1 MLTQP
6 QIWKLKA
13 AQKQAGIDDEEY
25 RAALQQ
31 LCGVATSKDASL
43 GNDQWDMLMSYF
55 EAIYWRGVEAGTLQR
70 PCKDNAPFQKPGY
83 WASKNRRT
91 ETSRDRYN
99 LTEIH
104 RAVAGLEN
112 ELGSLGC
119 APSYLDAIRFKVTR
133 GQETVAA
140 LYRYLGAL
148 RRTHAFRLKKARVE
162 CPF

>member
-1 MLTQP
+1 MLTDP

-25 RAALQQ
+25 RSTLRQ
-31 LCGVATSKDASL
+31 LCGVSTSKDASL
-43 GNDQWDMLMSYF
+43 GNEQWDMLMSYF
-55 EAIYWRGVEAGTLQR
+55 EAVYWRGVDAGRLPR
-70 PCKDNAPFQKPGY
+70 PCKATAPFQQPGY
-83 WASKNRRT
+83 WSSKNTRQ

-99 LTEIH
+99 LSEIQ
-104 RAVAGLEN
+104 RDITSLET

-119 APSYLDAIRFKVTR
+119 APAYLDAIRSKVTH
-133 GQETVAA
+133 GKETVAS

-148 RRTHAFRLKKARVE
+148 RRTHAARLKKAGVE